1 MKISEFWQGFKKEYA
16 IETDSYAAYAFGV
29 DEDELAQL
37 VLSGKKTATS
47 SLYLAYEFENEPLPQ
62 VGAYNMILDSQE
74 QPVCITQT
82 KQVYLYPFNEIT
94 AEFAKKEGEGDLSLH
109 YWQVVHE
116 AFFQSVCHEM
126 GTKFSSE
133 MLVVCEEFVC
143 LYPKSFPR

>member
-1 MKISEFWQGFKKEYA
+1 MKISEFWQEFKKEYA

-74 QPVCITQT
+74 
-82 KQVYLYPFNEIT
+82 
-94 AEFAKKEGEGDLSLH
+94 
-109 YWQVVHE
+109 
-116 AFFQSVCHEM
+116 
-126 GTKFSSE
+126 
-133 MLVVCEEFVC
+133 
-143 LYPKSFPR
+143 